1 MEEILAS
8 IRRIISEDNDAD
20 ARSDP
25 APDRTPEPV
34 APSAAQEVRVAEP
47 MRMDEDVLELTQM
60 VKDDGSVVDLDEDWD
75 APAPPAP
82 EPEPEPQ
89 IDMDNLDDF
98 FAKPPAAAQ
107 EPELGPG
114 PGAGLPDDDLVSPPA
129 AAAASAAFAQLHHS
143 LGGRSLPLH
152 SGGPT
157 LEDIVKDMLRPMMRD
172 WLDENLPPLVE
183 RMVQREI
190 EKMVRRAQGG

>member
-8 IRRIISEDNDAD
+8 IRRIISEDNEVEAK
-20 ARSDP
+20 SEP
-25 APDRTPEPV
+25 VPDRAPEPMPMP
-34 APSAAQEVRVAEP
+34 PSAVPEDIRVAEP

-60 VKDDGSVVDLDEDWD
+60 VKDDGSVVDLDDDWD
-75 APAPPAP
+75 EPAPPA
-82 EPEPEPQ
+82 PEPEPQ

-98 FAKPPAAAQ
+98 FAQPPERRP
-107 EPELGPG
+107 EPEPERR
-114 PGAGLPDDDLVSPPA
+114 ADFPDEDLVSPPA
-129 AAAASAAFAQLHHS
+129 AAAASAAFAQLHSS

-172 WLDENLPPLVE
+172 WLDENLPPIVE

>member
-8 IRRIISEDNDAD
+8 IRRIISEDNDTD
-20 ARSDP
+20 AR
-25 APDRTPEPV
+25 TEPV
-34 APSAAQEVRVAEP
+34 APSATQEVEVAGP

-60 VKDDGSVVDLDEDWD
+60 VKDDGSVVDVDEDWG
-75 APAPPAP
+75 APPPAA
-82 EPEPEPQ
+82 EPQ
-89 IDMDNLDDF
+89 PQVDMDNLDDF
-98 FAKPPAAAQ
+98 FARPSAAVQ
-107 EPELGPG
+107 EPDPAPRADFTDE
-114 PGAGLPDDDLVSPPA
+114 DLVSPPA

-152 SGGPT
+152 QGGPT